1 MCVALISRAKERTVS
16 GTEEGEQLGRKTRSV
31 PRAARALRRPAVC
44 VQVEVCVVCVQVEVG
59 VAGGEVGDRRRRR
72 TR

>member
-16 GTEEGEQLGRKTRSV
+16 GTEEGGQAGRRTRSV

-44 VQVEVCVVCVQVEVG
+44 VQVEVCVVCVQAEMG
-59 VAGGEVGDRRRRR
+59 VARGVGGWRRRR